1 MKDQEEEVHVSE
13 SPEDTR
19 ELGRQLAERLKP
31 GDVVAL
37 EGGLGAG
44 KTLFVQGLAAGLGT
58 DPGIPVTS
66 PSYTLVH
73 EYPGPVPLFHLD
85 FYRLTRKESV
95 LELGVEEYFD
105 GGGVSAVE
113 WAEKFAELFGPE
125 TIWVKI
131 ERNAEERRTITISTI
146 A

>member
-1 MKDQEEEVHVSE
+1 MRDEEVHLSE
-13 SPEDTR
+13 RPEDTFALGKK
-19 ELGRQLAERLKP
+19 LGRRLKP

-44 KTLFVQGLAAGLGT
+44 KTVLVQGLAEGLGT

-85 FYRLTRKESV
+85 FYRLSRRESV

-105 GGGVSAVE
+105 GGGVSVVE

-131 ERNAEERRTITISTI
+131 EREAGERRRIHIGRI
-146 A
+146 E